1 MSDEL
6 TVGVEYDHG
15 GNNPIKSVFAKIS
28 QAMGGGNV
36 DADLSV
42 SDSASAIPSILCLN
56 PLVPLAQYH
65 CLPTHPCLHPA
76 PVLRLFLSTNSCHVC
91 SGACFL
97 CAQLS
102 MGDNSISGDV
112 KYTSGDT
119 EATASVNSGSSNV
132 VEKVELVQRQV

>member
-1 MSDEL
+1 M
-6 TVGVEYDHG
+6 
-15 GNNPIKSVFAKIS
+15 FA
-28 QAMGGGNV
+28 
-36 DADLSV
+36 
-42 SDSASAIPSILCLN
+42 
-56 PLVPLAQYH
+56 
-65 CLPTHPCLHPA
+65 PA
-76 PVLRLFLSTNSCHVC
+76 RV
-91 SGACFL
+91 L